1 MINDNCQTKIYKP
14 ITIFIMK
21 KIFLQLVFI
30 FFLSFFSSC
39 EREEFEISNESTQN
53 QSDYQ
58 VKKISFNDVKL
69 NKNAF
74 EKLKESR
81 SKLNRSVLQRGVYN
95 EDFGVFI
102 DTTNI
107 LFIEKDGKHSF
118 TFQIINEEDKSIV
131 ENLILNSKD
140 TEGYDA
146 FISKYLLTQEEI
158 IKIENGESL
167 ETKVPSTVTNV
178 NSTYSL
184 SVSGPCVTSTFSSE
198 FVCYPQNGGEP
209 VYYGGN
215 YSGGCSGT
223 LIYETTQIIS
233 INYGC
238 LSGGSGGSTSGGGY
252 NPGGGSDSGGY
263 NPGGYWTGGGSGS
276 SGGSQTNPNNPI
288 LTTPNINYP
297 TVPRDFLISLTN
309 EQLNWWNALEN
320 STPRN
325 EIIDYLNNN
334 KIEGTNL
341 VNPEAM
347 AFALELINLANNE
360 EDKEIIPNLISLSI
374 ITKENGYFE
383 SFFDSNYY
391 NLINPFTEV
400 DTEMYNPLWGVYF
413 TIECSIARHKLSQEP
428 GWNDLH
434 PLVQDAKVYWA
445 ASKEMIHLGLDLIGL
460 VPVVGEVADLTNGVI
475 YTIEGDGVNASL
487 SYASAIPVA
496 GWFSTGVKFA
506 KRADGLKY
514 LVVGTNNLIS
524 FGAYNSKKF
533 RQACGIAIGDA
544 TQQAHHLI
552 PRGSQ
557 IIEHE
562 VVQRAAKA
570 TNNGG
575 FHIDQALNGVAVA
588 TWRNQPNHPNYNNLI
603 RQKLVNF
610 LNANPNA
617 TPTQCYNQLMIIL
630 NQAKQAVI
638 NNPNTHLNDLI
649 F

>member
-1 MINDNCQTKIYKP
+1 
-14 ITIFIMK
+14 MK

-30 FFLSFFSSC
+30 FFLSFFLSC
-39 EREEFEISNESTQN
+39 EREEFDISNEIHQN

-107 LFIEKDGKHSF
+107 LITEKEGRHSI
-118 TFQIINEEDKSIV
+118 TFQIINDEDLSKV
-131 ENLILNSKD
+131 KNLVLNAKD
-140 TEGYDA
+140 DGSYSA
-146 FISKYLLTQEEI
+146 FITEYILSQSDLLKLANNEPIGEKTPTSVTDITTNQNTNI
-158 IKIENGESL
+158 I
-167 ETKVPSTVTNV
+167 
-178 NSTYSL
+178 NSSNAN
-184 SVSGPCVTSTFSSE
+184 CVSTFSYDQ
-198 FVCYPQNGGEP
+198 FVCWSNGELIP
-209 VYYGGN
+209 TQGN
-215 YSGGCSGT
+215 LGDGCQSAGFSATFFVIEIDWGCVSG
-223 LIYETTQIIS
+223 
-233 INYGC
+233 
-238 LSGGSGGSTSGGGY
+238 GGSTGY
-252 NPGGGSDSGGY
+252 NPGGSDSGGY

-297 TVPRDFLISLTN
+297 TVPRDFLSSLTDD
-309 EQLNWWNALEN
+309 QLNWWNAIEN

-347 AFALELINLANNE
+347 AFALELIDLANNE
-360 EDKEIIPNLISLSI
+360 EDKEIIPNLINLSI
-374 ITKENGYFE
+374 VTKENGYFE
-383 SFFDSNYY
+383 NSFDSNYY
-391 NLINPFTEV
+391 NLINPYTEV

-413 TIECSIARHKLSQEP
+413 TVECAVARYKLSQEP

-434 PLVQDAKVYWA
+434 PWVQDAKVYWE

-487 SYASAIPVA
+487 SFASTIPVA

-575 FHIDQALNGVAVA
+575 FHIDEALNGVAVA